1 MSAAIFDSGLVE
13 ALARSGLIHLL
24 AISGLHV
31 GLLLA
36 LARGLLCLT
45 GASPGTCRVAEIA
58 LLILLVELVAARPP
72 VLRAATMGLIH
83 VGSASLGRRSPLL
96 GSLAVAVLLLTLPD
110 PYVVRDL
117 GFQLSLA
124 AVTGILLIVPRLM
137 ATLGPTTPRWLALPA
152 ALAVTTLAAQLS
164 VAPLLAATS
173 HRISVA
179 ALVLNLAAVPT
190 MTVAM
195 STCVAA
201 VLFHG
206 MGLSSLAGA
215 FATATT
221 TLFELLATLAG
232 TAESWSWS
240 SVPIERV
247 TAPVVG
253 LYYVGLL
260 ASLLDVRGS
269 VRRLGLAACA
279 TALAVMIWPISTQA
293 MTGTTRLRT
302 LDVGQG
308 DALAVQR
315 GHSAILI
322 DAGGYP
328 GLQYDTGA
336 NIVAPALRAVGIRR
350 LEAIATSHPHLDHAA
365 GLPAIMREMPTGC
378 LWLGP
383 APGLPSIVGTLL
395 FTAGE
400 RRIPALCPRL
410 GADFEA
416 IGCRWG
422 SSALRTNRHSRR
434 PPLAPRSTMRRW
446 YSSSIAAATH

>member
-1 MSAAIFDSGLVE
+1 MAALYGQGVALADVRSISEADSRARGRWWFWQTPGPSSTRYGVYAPGFAQLPKTCSAAIPGGCAHSCWVSAAIFDSGLVE

-45 GASPGTCRVAEIA
+45 GASPGTRRVAEIA

-269 VRRLGLAACA
+269 GFRC
-279 TALAVMIWPISTQA
+279 
-293 MTGTTRLRT
+293 
-302 LDVGQG
+302 
-308 DALAVQR
+308 R
-315 GHSAILI
+315 G
-322 DAGGYP
+322 
-328 GLQYDTGA
+328 
-336 NIVAPALRAVGIRR
+336 
-350 LEAIATSHPHLDHAA
+350 
-365 GLPAIMREMPTGC
+365 
-378 LWLGP
+378 
-383 APGLPSIVGTLL
+383 
-395 FTAGE
+395 
-400 RRIPALCPRL
+400 
-410 GADFEA
+410 
-416 IGCRWG
+416 
-422 SSALRTNRHSRR
+422 
-434 PPLAPRSTMRRW
+434 
-446 YSSSIAAATH
+446 SIAAKPTRG